1 MLAGTLNLRSGR
13 SAGGGASVSGEVR
26 TGSSFGPWMVTTGS
40 VPITCWPV
48 VSSLQR
54 RVNSGRL
61 NCRLKT
67 VQARRLK
74 SQATQRR
81 LSFSAAIE
89 AVAQPAKQSSTMSPS
104 LDDAATI
111 RSSRA
116 TGFCVG

>member
-1 MLAGTLNLRSGR
+1 
-13 SAGGGASVSGEVR
+13 
-26 TGSSFGPWMVTTGS
+26 MVTTGS
-40 VPITCWPV
+40 VPSTCWPV

-54 RVNSGRL
+54 KVNSGRL

-81 LSFSAAIE
+81 PNCSAATA
-89 AVAQPAKQSSTMSPS
+89 AVAQPAKQSSTTSPS
-104 LDDAATI
+104 FDEASMI
-111 RSSRA
+111 RSSSA